1 MKIWV
6 DADACPKEIKEIL
19 YRAADRTGLGL
30 TLVANH
36 QLRIPKSPN
45 ICFILV
51 KSGFDVADAEIAT
64 QINTGDLVITSDIP
78 LAAKVIEMGAYAIST
93 RGEHY
98 SVDNI
103 RARLSVRDF
112 MDNLRASGVNTGG
125 PSALNQRDCQSFANN
140 LDKILTKHLRMQ
152 DSS

>member
-6 DADACPKEIKEIL
+6 DADACPKEIKDIL
-19 YRAADRTGLGL
+19 YRAADRTGLAL

-45 ICFILV
+45 INFILV

-64 QINTGDLVITSDIP
+64 QINAGDLVITSDIP
-78 LAAKVIEMGAYAIST
+78 FAAQVVEMGAHVIST
-93 RGEHY
+93 RGKVY

-103 RARLSVRDF
+103 RTQLSVRSF

-125 PSALNQRDCQSFANN
+125 PPPLNQRDCQLFANN
-140 LDKILTKHLRMQ
+140 LDRIITKHIRNAG
-152 DSS
+152 